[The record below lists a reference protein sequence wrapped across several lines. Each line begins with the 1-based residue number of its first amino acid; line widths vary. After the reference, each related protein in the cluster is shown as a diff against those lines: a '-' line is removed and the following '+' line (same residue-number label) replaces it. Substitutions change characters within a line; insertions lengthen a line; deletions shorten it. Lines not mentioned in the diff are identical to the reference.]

1 MDVILMTIKER
12 IEIKLNLAQQNLKEA
27 NEEYYKLGKENRPLA
42 EGEAY
47 ARVRYCQGVIETCK
61 FTLELLEKGD

>member
-1 MDVILMTIKER
+1 MTIKER

-27 NEEYYKLGKENRPLA
+27 NEEDYKLGKENRPLA

>member
-1 MDVILMTIKER
+1 MTAKER
-12 IEIKLNLAQQNLKEA
+12 IEIKLNLAQENLKEA

>member
-1 MDVILMTIKER
+1 MTIKER
-12 IEIKLNLAQQNLKEA
+12 IEIKLNLAQENLKKA
-27 NEEYYKLGKENRPLA
+27 NEEYYKLGKENKALA

>member
-1 MDVILMTIKER
+1 MTAKER
-12 IEIKLNLAQQNLKEA
+12 IEIKLNLAQENLKEA
-27 NEEYYKLGKENRPLA
+27 NEEYYKLGKENRLLA

>member
-1 MDVILMTIKER
+1 MTIKER

-27 NEEYYKLGKENRPLA
+27 NEEYYKLGKENRPLT

>member
-1 MDVILMTIKER
+1 MTIKER
-12 IEIKLNLAQQNLKEA
+12 IEIKLKLAQENLKKA
-27 NEEYYKLGKENRPLA
+27 NEEYYKLGKENKPLA

-47 ARVRYCQGVIETCK
+47 VRVRYCQGVIETCK

>member
-1 MDVILMTIKER
+1 MTGKER
-12 IEIKLNLAQQNLKEA
+12 IEIKLKMAQENLKED

>member
-1 MDVILMTIKER
+1 MTIKER

-47 ARVRYCQGVIETCK
+47 SRVRYYQGVIETCK